1 MTGRMEVRDALF
13 VDLGEGREIKHGDR
27 RGQITYTR
35 QPRARFECVRCGYA
49 SPTVTGAPAVRD
61 FVANEPTDHRA
72 VCPATTHSTTNRQ
85 GAIAA

>member
-1 MTGRMEVRDALF
+1 MTGRLTVADALF
-13 VDLGEGREIKHGDR
+13 VDLGEGFEIKDGDR
-27 RGQITYTR
+27 AGQIKYTR

-49 SPTVTGAPAVRD
+49 SPTVTGPAAVRD

-72 VCPATTHSTTNRQ
+72 VCPAIHTTTNQQ

>member
-1 MTGRMEVRDALF
+1 MTGRLTVADALF

-49 SPTVTGAPAVRD
+49 SPTVTGPAAVRD

-72 VCPATTHSTTNRQ
+72 VCPAIHNTTNQQ
-85 GAIAA
+85 GAKAA

>member
-1 MTGRMEVRDALF
+1 MTGQQRVLDALF

-27 RGQITYTR
+27 AGQITYTR

-49 SPTVTGAPAVRD
+49 SEIVTGAAAVRD
-61 FVANEPTDHRA
+61 FVANEPADHRA
-72 VCPATTHSTTNRQ
+72 VCPATTNRTANQQ

>member
-1 MTGRMEVRDALF
+1 MEVRDALF
-13 VDLGEGREIKHGDR
+13 VDLGEGREIKQGDR
-27 RGQITYTR
+27 AGQIKYTR

-72 VCPATTHSTTNRQ
+72 VCPAIHSTTTQQ
-85 GAIAA
+85 GALAA

>member
-1 MTGRMEVRDALF
+1 MTGQQRVLDALF

-27 RGQITYTR
+27 AGQITYTR
-35 QPRARFECVRCGYA
+35 QPRARFECVRCDYA
-49 SPTVTGAPAVRD
+49 SEIVTGAAAVRD

-72 VCPATTHSTTNRQ
+72 ICPATHRTTNQQ